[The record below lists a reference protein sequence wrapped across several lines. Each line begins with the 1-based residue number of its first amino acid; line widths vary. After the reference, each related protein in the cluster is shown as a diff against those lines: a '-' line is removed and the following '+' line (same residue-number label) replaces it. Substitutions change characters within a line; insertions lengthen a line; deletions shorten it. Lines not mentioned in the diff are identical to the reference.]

1 MEFKMPYHRNP
12 VVKKVWWAQD
22 GNLRWEIDQRAG
34 KKRAEKKVLKG
45 KFVKDLVL
53 LTHQQDV
60 EGSLLKFIGE
70 YGPLW
75 SGNSIR
81 GLDAL
86 SDLWT
91 FAYVS
96 ATIEGLRLPGVPPL
110 WAQSYAERFFFKPL
124 EEWLKAW
131 KPEDPVPVLSPQFL
145 KYPNS
150 ELFSAQVRYAV
161 ETLIPQALG
170 VDKAPRRKY
179 VLWRPPYPSASDLP
193 FVAVEDTPEF
203 WPRFRLPKKPL
214 DTWEARKEWFI
225 AELGRNV
232 CERLRENMEFYP
244 AIVRDPE
251 GLMGHASICM
261 RCKDA
266 YTFAIARLMFEWR
279 YRKCPVCGE
288 PAIGSTCGSSRC
300 IKENLKTAPKQ
311 RVLDYLYRQ
320 KRRDKITE
328 EQYEFCKL
336 EADELFWEDEI
347 KDPRELMQEV
357 VASMKDEWPDKDL
370 SFILEGF
377 GSRSRKVPGK
387 RNLGDER
394 SV

>member
-12 VVKKVWWAQD
+12 VVKKVWWDEGD
-22 GNLRWEIDQRAG
+22 GNLHWEIDRRAG
-34 KKRAEKKVLKG
+34 KKVLKG

-75 SGNSIR
+75 AGNSIR

-86 SDLWT
+86 SDLLVLGLI
-91 FAYVS
+91 AD
-96 ATIEGLRLPGVPPL
+96 TIEGFRLLDVPPL
-110 WAQSYAERFFFKPL
+110 RAQKCADLFVFRPL
-124 EEWLKAW
+124 EEWLKKW
-131 KPEDPVPVLSPQFL
+131 KPEDPVPIVSPKHRRDLERGLLLAHARCALENF
-145 KYPNS
+145 
-150 ELFSAQVRYAV
+150 
-161 ETLIPQALG
+161 IPQAPG
-170 VDKAPRRKY
+170 SNEPRRKKY
-179 VLWRPPYPSASDLP
+179 VLWKPPYPLAFGFPL
-193 FVAVEDTPEF
+193 VAVEDTPEF

-214 DTWEARKEWFI
+214 DTWGQKKRWFLE
-225 AELGRNV
+225 ELGRNV
-232 CERLRENMEFYP
+232 CELLRENMEFYP
-244 AIVRDPE
+244 AIVSDPE
-251 GLMGHASICM
+251 GLMGRASICV

-320 KRRDKITE
+320 KARDKITE

-336 EADELFWEDEI
+336 QADEFFWEDEA
-347 KDPRELMQEV
+347 KDPLELMQEV
-357 VASMKDEWPDKDL
+357 VASMKDEWPDKDF
-370 SFILEGF
+370 SFILKGF
-377 GSRSRKVPGK
+377 GSRTRKVPGK
-387 RNLGDER
+387 RSLSDGR
-394 SV
+394 SG

>member
-12 VVKKVWWAQD
+12 VVKEVWWDPD
-22 GNLRWEIDQRAG
+22 GNLRWEIDQCP
-34 KKRAEKKVLKG
+34 KKKLPKG
-45 KFVKDLVL
+45 KFVKDLVQ
-53 LTHQQDV
+53 LTRQQGDV
-60 EGSLLKFIGE
+60 EVALLKFIKE

-75 SGNSIR
+75 SGDSIR

-86 SDLWT
+86 SDLLVLGLI
-91 FAYVS
+91 AD
-96 ATIEGLRLPGVPPL
+96 TIEGFRLLDVPPL
-110 WAQSYAERFFFKPL
+110 RAQKCADLFVFRPL
-124 EEWLKAW
+124 EEWLKKW
-131 KPEDPVPVLSPQFL
+131 KPEDPVPIVSP
-145 KYPNS
+145 KYRRDLESGLLLAHACCALEN
-150 ELFSAQVRYAV
+150 F
-161 ETLIPQALG
+161 IPQAPG
-170 VDKAPRRKY
+170 SNEPRRKKY
-179 VLWRPPYPSASDLP
+179 VLWKPPYPLAFDFP

-214 DTWEARKEWFI
+214 DTWGQKKKWFRE
-225 AELGRNV
+225 ELGRNV
-232 CERLRENMEFYP
+232 CELLRENIEFFP
-244 AIVRDPE
+244 GIVSDPE
-251 GLMGHASICM
+251 GLMGRASIRI

-266 YTFAIARLMFEWR
+266 FTFAIVNLMFEWR

-311 RVLDYLYRQ
+311 RVLDYLYHQ

-336 EADELFWEDEI
+336 EADELFWKDEI

-377 GSRSRKVPGK
+377 GSKT
-387 RNLGDER
+387 L
-394 SV
+394 